1 MNRLLPVAAWIATVA
16 LTAQPEG
23 LPPGVLAVARA
34 TTVNRELVKHVAT
47 FTCLETIRRADSAR
61 NQRKTKAQDVVQ
73 VEVGVGG
80 GQEVFSWPGQN
91 NFSDSEL
98 GEIVGHGLIATGL
111 FQSFANTVFASNAAM
126 IKLIEKSNLHTQP
139 AYHFSYKIPTFQSR
153 WAVNWLG
160 SRGNVGEEGEF
171 WVDASDFTLLT
182 LTVNAVD
189 VPPTLP
195 LKHLRITIDYRPE
208 STGHGKTLL
217 PESAAVLASE
227 WNGALHRAKVS
238 FSHCRVF
245 GAESAVLLSTA
256 ELIQKVSQFQRS
268 REILPSGLTL
278 ALTLETPIDSDTAM
292 IGDKL
297 RARLE
302 KPVTLPDN
310 STIPNGA
317 VVEGYVRE
325 LERMDDGPSYYQVG
339 LEFDRIRW
347 SDHSADFFA
356 EAVSLDPMASLDH
369 AIRTEHSLHWGNNQA
384 IEYRATT
391 FRPLPLPGVANF
403 VLEGSHVRVP
413 KGFRMLWKT
422 QNPARSRNQMK

>member
-1 MNRLLPVAAWIATVA
+1 MNRLFPVAAWITTVA
-16 LTAQPEG
+16 LTAQPED
-23 LPPGVLAVARA
+23 LPPDVLAVARA

-126 IKLIEKSNLHTQP
+126 TKLIEKSTLHTQP
-139 AYHFSYKIPTFQSR
+139 AYHFSYKIPSLQSR

-160 SRGNVGEEGEF
+160 ARGNVGEEGEF
-171 WVDASDFTLLT
+171 WVDASNFTLLR
-182 LTVNAVD
+182 LMVSAVD
-189 VPPTLP
+189 VPPALP
-195 LKHLRITIDYRPE
+195 LKDLRITIDYRPE
-208 STGHGKTLL
+208 SIGGGKTLL

-227 WNGALHRAKVS
+227 WSGAMHRAEVS

-245 GAESAVLLSTA
+245 AAESALVLSTA
-256 ELIQKVSQFQRS
+256 ELIEKVSEFQKN
-268 REILPSGLTL
+268 REILPPGLTL
-278 ALTLETPIDSDTAM
+278 SLSLETPIDSDTAM

-302 KPVTLPDN
+302 KPLTLPDN
-310 STIPNGA
+310 STIPKGA
-317 VVEGYVRE
+317 VVDGYVRE
-325 LERMDDGPSYYQVG
+325 LERMDDASSYYQVG

-347 SDHSADFFA
+347 SDRSADFFA
-356 EAVSLDPMASLDH
+356 EAIALDPIASPDH
-369 AIRTEHSLHWGNNQA
+369 AIHTEHRMNWWDNQA
-384 IEYRATT
+384 IEYRSDT

-403 VLEGSHVRVP
+403 ILDGSHVRVP